1 MRIPTMA
8 LSILAAGLIAGG
20 GLAAAPAA
28 AQETE
33 ENPFTA
39 TIDVRMGERMFRAQC
54 GRCHGR
60 DARGNDETGAP
71 DLTTGQFSRAS
82 SDAGMF
88 DVIRNGIENTAMI
101 GISSRA
107 SDQNVW
113 QIVSYIT
120 SLNFDPSDYD
130 LPGDAA
136 RGAQVYEA
144 ENCSQ
149 CHMVNGDGGRLG
161 PDLSDIGGRLT
172 PDEIRI
178 ALTDPNDEV
187 EPRWWTMQ
195 ITREDGSRIDG
206 LRMNEDTFSVRIMD
220 NDERLW
226 QFLKSQVRSVERV
239 TDSTMAAVG
248 VSGQQ
253 LDDLVAYVF
262 TLRKED
268 N

>member
-1 MRIPTMA
+1 
-8 LSILAAGLIAGG
+8 
-20 GLAAAPAA
+20 
-28 AQETE
+28 
-33 ENPFTA
+33 
-39 TIDVRMGERMFRAQC
+39 MFRAQC

-113 QIVSYIT
+113 ADRLLHHLAQ
-120 SLNFDPSDYD
+120 LRPER
-130 LPGDAA
+130 LRPAGDAA
-136 RGAQVYEA
+136 RGALVYEA

-161 PDLSDIGGRLT
+161 PDLSDVGGRLT

-195 ITREDGSRIDG
+195 ITRRTDPGS
-206 LRMNEDTFSVRIMD
+206 
-220 NDERLW
+220 
-226 QFLKSQVRSVERV
+226 
-239 TDSTMAAVG
+239 TDSG
-248 VSGQQ
+248 
-253 LDDLVAYVF
+253 
-262 TLRKED
+262 
-268 N
+268 

>member
-8 LSILAAGLIAGG
+8 LSVLAGGLIAAG

-39 TIDVRMGERMFRAQC
+39 SIDVRMGERMFRAQC

-71 DLTTGQFSRAS
+71 DLTTGQFSRAG

-88 DVIRNGIENTAMI
+88 DVIRNGIDNTAMI

-113 QIVSYIT
+113 QIVSYVN
-120 SLNFDPSDYD
+120 SLNVDPSDYD
-130 LPGDAA
+130 LPGDAGP
-136 RGAQVYEA
+136 GAQVYEA
-144 ENCSQ
+144 ENCSR
-149 CHMVNGDGGRLG
+149 CHMVNGEGGRLG
-161 PDLSDIGGRLT
+161 PDLSDVGSRLT
-172 PDEIRI
+172 PDEIQA
-178 ALTDPNDEV
+178 ALTDPNADV
-187 EPRWWTMQ
+187 EPRWWTMR
-195 ITREDGSRIDG
+195 IVRADGSRIEG

-220 NDERLW
+220 NDEQLW
-226 QFLKSQVRSVERV
+226 HFLKSQVRSVERV
-239 TDSTMAAVG
+239 TDSTMPAAG
-248 VSGQQ
+248 VSGPQ
-253 LDDLVAYVF
+253 LDDLIAYVF
-262 TLRKED
+262 ALRKED